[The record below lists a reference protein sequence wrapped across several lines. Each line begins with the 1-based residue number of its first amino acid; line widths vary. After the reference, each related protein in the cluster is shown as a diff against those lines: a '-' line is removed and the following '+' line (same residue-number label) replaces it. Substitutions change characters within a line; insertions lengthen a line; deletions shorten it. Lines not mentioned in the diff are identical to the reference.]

1 MTIRSQE
8 NSVIDQEQIMKS
20 IRRIICFVMA
30 LVCLSLSL
38 VSCGDKMIMTGAGLT
53 HKKTGVN
60 YAYVLDPC
68 YQPKEYETDAYT
80 KWKYNDFTVEYY
92 AIKGFEPT
100 EWLYCPV
107 LGELLCAT
115 GEELPDLN
123 GFAPNSAFI
132 CIEAA
137 VPYSI
142 YEIKDQATVDMI
154 LQRLTDPETPSYST
168 IMYSSN
174 YTLKFVSEKYPAFY
188 YSVVLVADEDGVYVH
203 DRMNGR
209 YIDMGLLFNEYDLY
223 NTDDEP

>member
-1 MTIRSQE
+1 
-8 NSVIDQEQIMKS
+8 MKS
-20 IRRIICFVMA
+20 IRKIICFVMA
-30 LVCLSLSL
+30 LICLSLSL

-53 HKKTGVN
+53 HKKTGIEYV
-60 YAYVLDPC
+60 YVLDPC
-68 YQPKEYETDAYT
+68 YQPKEYNTDAYT
-80 KWKYNDFTVEYY
+80 KWKYNDFTVEYF
-92 AIKGFEPT
+92 AIKGFEAT
-100 EWLYCPV
+100 EWLYCPT

-123 GFAPNSAFI
+123 GFAPNGAFI
-132 CIEAA
+132 CVEAT

-142 YEIKDQATVDMI
+142 YEIKDQAAIDLI
-154 LQRLTDPETPSYST
+154 LERLADPETPSYST

-174 YTLKFVSEKYPAFY
+174 YTLKFVSEKYPEFY

-223 NTDDEP
+223 NSDDEP

>member
-1 MTIRSQE
+1 
-8 NSVIDQEQIMKS
+8 MKS
-20 IRRIICFVMA
+20 IRKIICFVMA
-30 LVCLSLSL
+30 LICLSLSL

-53 HKKTGVN
+53 HKKTGIEYV
-60 YAYVLDPC
+60 YVLDPC
-68 YQPKEYETDAYT
+68 YQPKEYNTDAYT
-80 KWKYNDFTVEYY
+80 KWKYNDFTVEYF
-92 AIKGFEPT
+92 AIKGFEAT
-100 EWLYCPV
+100 EWLYCPT

-123 GFAPNSAFI
+123 GFAPNGAFI
-132 CIEAA
+132 CVEAA

-142 YEIKDQATVDMI
+142 YEIKDQAAIDLI
-154 LQRLTDPETPSYST
+154 LERLADPETPSYST

-174 YTLKFVSEKYPAFY
+174 YTLKFVSDKYPEFY

-223 NTDDEP
+223 NSDDEP